1 MSKSKQQTTANVSTK
16 TLHQQLQ
23 AIAAAELARL
33 PEFLEQLTPAER
45 VRTVLQLLPYTAP
58 KVEKV
63 TTTYGE
69 GWGVEWD

>member
-1 MSKSKQQTTANVSTK
+1 MSKAKQDTTPTTK

-23 AIAAAELARL
+23 AIAAAELERL

-69 GWGVEWD
+69 GWASGWGD

>member
-1 MSKSKQQTTANVSTK
+1 MSKAKQDTTPTTK

-23 AIAAAELARL
+23 AIAA
-33 PEFLEQLTPAER
+33 AER

-69 GWGVEWD
+69 GWASGWE